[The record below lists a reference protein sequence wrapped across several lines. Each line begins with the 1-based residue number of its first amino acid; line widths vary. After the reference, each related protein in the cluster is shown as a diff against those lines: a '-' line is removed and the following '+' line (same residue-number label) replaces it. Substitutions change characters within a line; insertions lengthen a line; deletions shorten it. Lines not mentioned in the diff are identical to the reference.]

1 MNDVDILKFAI
12 NAVADVLGDDLWV
25 ADHLPP
31 ADELENLTPAVTVDL
46 LPGSEVVPWG
56 ADTGEYISE
65 IISLDV
71 EVVGVSRAQCTPVG
85 DRVRAALHQLPFLE
99 GSGVKSVDCP
109 RFSTREDLNP
119 QLRVLGAVVDLMVLK
134 T

>member
-12 NAVADVLGDDLWV
+12 GAVSEVLGDVWV

-31 ADELENLTPAVTVDL
+31 ADDLVANTPAVVIDL
-46 LPGSEVVPWG
+46 LPGSEIVPWG
-56 ADTGEYISE
+56 GDSGEHISEYIAFD
-65 IISLDV
+65 L
-71 EVVGVSRAQCTPVG
+71 EVMGASRAQCTPVA
-85 DRVRAALHQLPFLE
+85 DLVRAALHQLPFLE

-109 RFSTREDLNP
+109 RFSTREDINP
-119 QLRVLGAVVDLMVLK
+119 QLRVLGATADLMVIK